1 MTDYI
6 ITDIKVENS
15 DKNIFGNWLAEEISI
30 NKEPFKHC
38 IIDNF
43 LNETSFNVLQSAYPT
58 TPNEGWWKYSNPL
71 EVKFA
76 FDKLESLSDDVKNIF
91 YALSTQKVC
100 EKIGSLFDINGL
112 EYDPY
117 CHGGGLHMHPRGGRL
132 AMHLDYE
139 KHPKL
144 IDKQRRLNIILYAN
158 ETWEDSWNGDT
169 QLWDSNMEQCIVKS
183 FPKRNRALIFETC
196 EASWHGVPEIIK
208 CPEGEYRKSL
218 AFYYLTD
225 LKSKPIADKVG
236 ANESGY
242 RTKATFVQRPYD
254 SPDDRIKELMK
265 IRPIRRITNED
276 MQRLWPEWT
285 HIQE

>member
-1 MTDYI
+1 MPKYI
-6 ITDIKVENS
+6 TTENVIHCKRDIMGS
-15 DKNIFGNWLAEEISI
+15 WDPQEIKTYI
-30 NKEPFKHC
+30 NPFRHC

-43 LNETSFNVLQSAYPT
+43 LNEPTFDTLQKEYPSK
-58 TPNEGWWKYSNPL
+58 PNEKWWSYSNPL

-76 FDKLESLSDDVKNIF
+76 FDKLDLLSDAVKNIF
-91 YALSTQKVC
+91 YALSTNEVRNR
-100 EKIGSLFDINGL
+100 IGEIMGIEGL

-117 CHGGGLHMHPRGGRL
+117 LHGGGLHMHPRGGRL

-139 KHPKL
+139 KHPML

-158 ETWEDSWNGDT
+158 ETWEYNWNGDT
-169 QLWDSNMEQCIVKS
+169 QLWDSNMEHCIVKS

-236 ANESGY
+236 ANETGY
-242 RTKATFVQRPYD
+242 RTKATFVQRPCD

-265 IRPIRRITNED
+265 IRPIRRITNQD

-285 HIQE
+285 HI